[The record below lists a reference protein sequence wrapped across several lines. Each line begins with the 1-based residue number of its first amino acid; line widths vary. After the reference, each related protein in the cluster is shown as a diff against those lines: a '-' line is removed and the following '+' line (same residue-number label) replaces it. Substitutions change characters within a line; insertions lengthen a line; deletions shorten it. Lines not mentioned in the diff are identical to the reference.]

1 MSEALRLVHSDAPEA
16 PADDPP
22 GATAAATPAATA
34 TPADPPALMT
44 SAELAAELQ
53 ISERTVRRL
62 QITGKIGPKPIN
74 VGRACRYLRCEAR
87 RWIEAGCPDRESWQG
102 PRVGRRK

>member
-1 MSEALRLVHSDAPEA
+1 MTEALRILRTDAPEA
-16 PADDPP
+16 PVDDPP
-22 GATAAATPAATA
+22 GATAAA

>member
-1 MSEALRLVHSDAPEA
+1 MSEALRLVHPDAPQA

-22 GATAAATPAATA
+22 GAPAAATPAAATA
-34 TPADPPALMT
+34 PALMT

-62 QITGKIGPKPIN
+62 EITGKIGPRPIK
-74 VGRACRYLRCEAR
+74 VGRACRYQRSDAR
-87 RWIEAGCPDRESWQG
+87 RWIEAGCPDRETWQR
-102 PRVGRRK
+102 PRVGRRT